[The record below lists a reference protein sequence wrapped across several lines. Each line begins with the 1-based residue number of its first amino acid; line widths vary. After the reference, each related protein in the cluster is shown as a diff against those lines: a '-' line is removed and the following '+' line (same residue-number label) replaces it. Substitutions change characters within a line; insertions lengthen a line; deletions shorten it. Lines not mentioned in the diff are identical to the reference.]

1 MFIFSNVL
9 RFCALTCV
17 LLHLPWLSALLH
29 PFILL
34 ALVAQLCPTLCDSM
48 DPPGSSVHRVL
59 QARILQWVAI
69 PFSRG
74 SFPLR
79 DRTQLSCI
87 AGRFF
92 TVWATREALLLFHLF
107 FIIIFLP
114 HPDLVFYSID
124 IGHSARRSTLCTS
137 WHLLP
142 LLSAC
147 SLLDS
152 QPWTLII
159 VLRFLNL
166 LFSVS

>member
-1 MFIFSNVL
+1 MFFPSPKAMNV
-9 RFCALTCV
+9 TWIVKV
-17 LLHLPWLSALLH
+17 L
-29 PFILL
+29 
-34 ALVAQLCPTLCDSM
+34 VTQLCTILCDSM